1 MRSIDPQIC
10 EDPNVVVHVF
20 DKFVCENKIC
30 LANPKAV
37 CRVDPCGG
45 CRHAFDDPSTER
57 KVDCETGLSKC
68 QREVQTVLNSATWA
82 KQGGPWNAQPM
93 VVSPSSGSYQYNLDG
108 YSAPEGDA
116 KVLPD
121 ALLSSATVY
130 SSARLRSQVEETEE
144 SIETALMEDAEPY

>member
-68 QREVQTVLNSATWA
+68 QREVQTVVDSATWT
-82 KQGGPWNAQPM
+82 KQDGPWA
-93 VVSPSSGSYQYNLDG
+93 GSYQYNLDG

-116 KVLPD
+116 
-121 ALLSSATVY
+121 
-130 SSARLRSQVEETEE
+130 
-144 SIETALMEDAEPY
+144 

>member
-1 MRSIDPQIC
+1 MCSFELNYKLFKSNAGSLTHGPTRQARMRSIDPQIC

-68 QREVQTVLNSATWA
+68 QREVQTVVELGHLDKTRRAV
-82 KQGGPWNAQPM
+82 GR
-93 VVSPSSGSYQYNLDG
+93 SYQYNLDG

-130 SSARLRSQVEETEE
+130 SSARLRC
-144 SIETALMEDAEPY
+144 